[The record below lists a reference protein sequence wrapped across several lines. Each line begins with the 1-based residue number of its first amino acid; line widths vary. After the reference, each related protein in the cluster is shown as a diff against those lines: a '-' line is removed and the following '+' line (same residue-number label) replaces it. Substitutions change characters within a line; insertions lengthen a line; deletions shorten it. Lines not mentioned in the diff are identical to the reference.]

1 MSLNTGANLHLLPK
15 GSHLV
20 MLDPN
25 ESFKPLLEKNLKAHP
40 SLQME
45 RFVLGKAEEMSAVS
59 DESVDAVVCTLVLC
73 SVDKIP
79 AVLSEVRRVLV
90 PVSLSLLNKLRTTR
104 TSHVPVNSLS
114 FSSLFLYTR
123 RAASSF
129 SWST

>member
-1 MSLNTGANLHLLPK
+1 MAAHKNPSYFNFCVYENSISFYWCINAGANLKLLPK

-25 ESFKPLLEKNLKAHP
+25 ESFRPLLEKNLKAHP

-73 SVDKIP
+73 SVDRIP

-90 PVSLSLLNKLRTTR
+90 PVS
-104 TSHVPVNSLS
+104 
-114 FSSLFLYTR
+114 
-123 RAASSF
+123 RAFPAP
-129 SWST
+129 TKIL